1 MGVSFAMRK
10 LVDYQIKIAHLL
22 IIIIIIMMMGV
33 TLVMRKMVGY
43 KAQ

>member
-10 LVDYQIKIAHLL
+10 MGDYQIKIAQLL
-22 IIIIIIMMMGV
+22 RITIIMMMGMM
-33 TLVMRKMVGY
+33 LAMRKMVGY

>member
-10 LVDYQIKIAHLL
+10 MVDYQIKIAQLL
-22 IIIIIIMMMGV
+22 IIIIIMMMGM
-33 TLVMRKMVGY
+33 TLAMRKMVGY